1 MQGQFLIFK
10 SQVLFTTILHTK
22 NKNYMTIS
30 IDAQSSFNSV
40 QHLFMIQTLRKTR
53 NKREFPH
60 PIKSICK
67 KKKKTLGFSGGE
79 RLALPL
85 RSGAR

>member
-10 SQVLFTTILHTK
+10 SQSVLFTTILHTK
-22 NKNYMTIS
+22 KKNYMTIS

-60 PIKSICK
+60 PIKSIYK
-67 KKKKTLGFSGGE
+67 KKKKPSDLVVVKD
-79 RLALPL
+79 
-85 RSGAR
+85 

>member
-10 SQVLFTTILHTK
+10 SQSVLFTTILHTK

-67 KKKKTLGFSGGE
+67 KKKTLGFSGGE